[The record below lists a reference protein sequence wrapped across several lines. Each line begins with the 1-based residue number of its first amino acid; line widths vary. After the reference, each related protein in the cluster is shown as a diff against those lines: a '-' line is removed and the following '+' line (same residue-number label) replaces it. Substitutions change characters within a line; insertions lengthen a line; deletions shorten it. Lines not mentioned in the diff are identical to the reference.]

1 MRGVRRT
8 TVLLL
13 AGAAGLALT
22 CQAAGQAG
30 ILHRNPFAHA
40 LPEISQPAAGTA
52 NPSTAAGTSLEL
64 RGTMMAG
71 SDSLANIGGLILGIG
86 QEVEGYRIVSIH
98 ERWVVIEKNGEQRTL
113 SVDREDVQKEDN

>member
-1 MRGVRRT
+1 MRRVRRT
-8 TVLLL
+8 SALLF
-13 AGAAGLALT
+13 AGAAGLALS
-22 CQAAGQAG
+22 CQAAAQAG

-40 LPEISQPAAGTA
+40 LPGVSQPAAGTA
-52 NPSTAAGTSLEL
+52 NPSAAAAIPLEL
-64 RGTMMAG
+64 RGTMLAG

-113 SVDREDVQKEDN
+113 SVDHEDVQTRDN